1 MTVFRLAEDMV
12 FPPPEMAED
21 NGLLAVGGDL
31 SERRLLLAYSLGVF
45 PWYSDGSPILWWSPD
60 PRLVLIPEEL
70 RVSRSLRQVIKKGIY
85 SVTMDVAFDVVIRNC
100 AAGRGRKEEDTWITD
115 EMIKAYNRLHEL
127 GFAHSV
133 EVWRDGAM
141 VGGLYGVAL
150 GAVYFG
156 ESMFSEMKDAS
167 KVALVKLVGYLIEN
181 GYQLIDCQVPTEH
194 LISMGAKEV
203 SREEFQVM
211 FKKAL
216 KVSMKPGKWSLT

>member
-1 MTVFRLAEDMV
+1 MV

>member
-1 MTVFRLAEDMV
+1 MTVFRLADDMV
-12 FPPPEMAED
+12 FPPSEMAED

-31 SERRLLLAYSLGVF
+31 SERRLLLAYSLGIF

-100 AAGRGRKEEDTWITD
+100 AAGRGRKEEGTWITD
-115 EMIKAYNRLHEL
+115 EMINAYNRLHEL

-133 EVWRDGAM
+133 EVWRDGSM
-141 VGGLYGVAL
+141 VGGLYGVAM

-167 KVALVKLVGYLIEN
+167 KVALVKLVGYLIEK
-181 GYQLIDCQVPTEH
+181 GYKLIDCQVPTEH

-211 FKKAL
+211 FEKAL
-216 KVSMKPGKWSLT
+216 KVSMDPGKWSLT

>member
-1 MTVFRLAEDMV
+1 MA
-12 FPPPEMAED
+12 FPPPEMAEE

-31 SERRLLLAYSLGVF
+31 SEKRLLLAYSLGVF
-45 PWYSDGSPILWWSPD
+45 PWYSAGSPILWWSPD
-60 PRLVLIPEEL
+60 PRLILIPEEL
-70 RVSRSLRQVIKKGIY
+70 RVSRSLRQIIKKGIY
-85 SVTMDVAFDVVIRNC
+85 SVTMDVAFDMVIGNC
-100 AAGRGRKEEDTWITD
+100 AAGRGRKEEGTWITD

-127 GFAHSV
+127 GYAHSV
-133 EVWRDGAM
+133 EVWRDGSL
-141 VGGLYGVAL
+141 VGGLYGVAM

-167 KVALVKLVGYLIEN
+167 KVALVKLVGYLIEK

-211 FKKAL
+211 FKKAM
-216 KVSMKPGKWSLT
+216 KVSMEPGKWSLT